1 MFIVAA
7 YDIADDRRREK
18 VASEMENFGRRV
30 QLSVF
35 ECRLN
40 QRELREMRTR
50 IGRLICEGEDRVH
63 YFRLCAK
70 DRRRILIDGPGVLT
84 EDSAFFLI

>member
-7 YDIADDRRREK
+7 YDIADNRRRNR

-35 ECRLN
+35 ECRLSP
-40 QRELREMRTR
+40 RELEDMKAQV
-50 IGRLICEGEDRVH
+50 GRLISEDEDRVH
-63 YFRLCAK
+63 YYRLCAK

-84 EDSAFFLI
+84 EDAPYFII